1 MVGKETRNR
10 PLSLFVL
17 VTLWLRSAC
26 NIEYWCNRMDGNLT
40 LHYES
45 VSSGKRRQYKMNN
58 EGKAKETANSRD
70 GLDDYIRVSSPGVTA
85 VIVAL
90 AVIVA
95 AVIAWGL
102 IGRLPVT
109 ETVSGIIA
117 DGTKDYAAST
127 GHDLL
132 NQAYGGETKEDGNEN
147 ILVLCFLD
155 ASRFNLDTVQK
166 VGGQAVVETPDHRT
180 FTGRIAKIGN
190 TTPLSRMQAKELL
203 FQNEWLAD
211 NCIPGEYS
219 WPVIVKPDEDASA
232 YEFTLAKVTFVT
244 DEIAPIRLLMR

>member
-1 MVGKETRNR
+1 M
-10 PLSLFVL
+10 LSMILKMSAVTALYVL
-17 VTLWLRSAC
+17 LTALIWLRT
-26 NIEYWCNRMDGNLT
+26 RGKKLT
-40 LHYES
+40 LARKLAIGMIYGACAVLSTHFGVDYS
-45 VSSGKRRQYKMNN
+45 HMMLNV
-58 EGKAKETANSRD
+58 RD
-70 GLDDYIRVSSPGVTA
+70 LGPLMAGLYFDP
-85 VIVAL
+85 
-90 AVIVA
+90 
-95 AVIAWGL
+95 
-102 IGRLPVT
+102 
-109 ETVSGIIA
+109 VSGIIA

-203 FQNEWLAD
+203 FQNEWPAD